1 MPRANRGPARVTKEE
16 RFLYALAVQA
26 KKSGLIGSIPDFLNM
41 KRPLLISQR
50 GKMGT
55 IQVLRNGQVKNT
67 GASKFVK
74 TFTKK
79 LGGKEEALIALSAVE
94 DKLTPPNRK
103 VLEALRVS
111 EGPESLRG
119 LPYIIAACK
128 AEPVSV
134 VRAIIDGMMVI
145 GKAEALGE
153 LAINQG
159 AIMRD
164 LLRHAMDQT
173 TNCKGCLGLGVV
185 MGQPNQKL
193 TEDGE
198 GSSPCPVCTGSGKIV
213 TSSEH
218 KEWAMKKALEISEL
232 GPQKKGVEVNVNT
245 AIGVRVEG
253 AASQR
258 LSQLAKVS
266 DEILFKS
273 KDLEEIQDAEILSRD
288 ETISEEGVSN
298 G

>member
-1 MPRANRGPARVTKEE
+1 MPRANRGPSFITKEE
-16 RFLYALAVQA
+16 RFLYALAVHA
-26 KKSGLIGSIPDFLNM
+26 KKTGLIKTIPDFVNM
-41 KRPLLISQR
+41 KRPLLVSQR

-55 IQVLRNGQVKNT
+55 IQVLRNGQIKST
-67 GASKFVK
+67 GAAKFVK

-79 LGGKEEALIALSAVE
+79 LGGKEEAMLALSAVE
-94 DKLTPPNRK
+94 DKLSPPNRK
-103 VLEALRVS
+103 VLEALRIT

-134 VRAIIDGMMVI
+134 VKAIIEGMMVI

-185 MGQPNQKL
+185 PRQPNQKL
-193 TEDGE
+193 QEDGE
-198 GSSPCPVCTGSGKIV
+198 DSQPCPVCTGSGKIV

-253 AASQR
+253 AASQK
-258 LSQLAKVS
+258 LAQLAKVS

-273 KDLEEIQDAEILSRD
+273 KDLADIQDAEILSKD
-288 ETISEEGVSN
+288 EILSEEGDS
-298 G
+298 

>member
-1 MPRANRGPARVTKEE
+1 MPRANRGPSYITKEE
-16 RFLYALAVQA
+16 RFLYSLAMQA
-26 KKSGLIGSIPDFLNM
+26 KKTGLIKTIPDFINM

-55 IQVLRNGQVKNT
+55 IQVLRSGQVKNT
-67 GASKFVK
+67 GAAKFVK

-79 LGGKEEALIALSAVE
+79 LGGKEEAMLALSAVE
-94 DKLTPPNRK
+94 DKLSPPNRK
-103 VLEALRVS
+103 VLEALRVT

-134 VRAIIDGMMVI
+134 VKAIIEGMMVI

-173 TNCKGCLGLGVV
+173 TNCKGCLGLGMVPK
-185 MGQPNQKL
+185 QPNQKL
-193 TEDGE
+193 QEDGE
-198 GSSPCPVCTGSGKIV
+198 GSEPCPVCSGSGKIV

-253 AASQR
+253 AASQK
-258 LSQLAKVS
+258 LAQLAKVS

-273 KDLEEIQDAEILSRD
+273 KDLADIQDAEILSKD
-288 ETISEEGVSN
+288 EILSEEGVS
-298 G
+298 